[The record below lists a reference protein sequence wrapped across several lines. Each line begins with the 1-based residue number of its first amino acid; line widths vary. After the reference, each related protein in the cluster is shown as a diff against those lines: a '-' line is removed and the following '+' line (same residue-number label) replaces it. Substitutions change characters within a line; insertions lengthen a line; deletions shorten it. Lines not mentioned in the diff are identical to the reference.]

1 MGADGIERG
10 AMGVSSASWGEL
22 LARYARVLRAAWQAR
37 HALDPPR
44 REPLER
50 EFLPAVLE
58 LQETP
63 PAPLPRAILWTLIAA
78 FTLALAWAVFGRVDT
93 VAVAPG
99 KLIADVRAQVV
110 QPMETAT
117 VRRILVRDGQEV
129 RQGDIL
135 IELDATAA
143 DAESAQ
149 TRDAWIAERLEAARA
164 RALIEALTGGAVP
177 RLPPM
182 PEVEPARAASEERL
196 LSSQFEEYR
205 SRMAAFEAEL
215 SRRRAELATTR
226 ELAARLE
233 QTVEIVRAR
242 AEDFQRL
249 LEKNF
254 VSRHGFL
261 EKEQARI
268 EQERELA
275 HQRLRA
281 AELESAIAQT
291 ARERAAYAAQFRR
304 TVAATLNEAE
314 KRAAS
319 FAQDLVKAEQ
329 KRRLTRLSAPV
340 DGTVQQLAVF
350 TEGGVVTPAQPLLVI
365 APRDYRAEVEAW
377 LPNKDVGFVKA
388 GQRAE
393 IKVETF
399 PFIRYGTIPAQV
411 TFVSN
416 DAVHDEQR
424 GLVFQTRLL
433 LERSTLQVDGRTVQ
447 LTPGMAVTAEIK
459 TGSRRVIEFFLSPLL
474 QTAKESLRER

>member
-1 MGADGIERG
+1 MDGDGVKRAAMGA
-10 AMGVSSASWGEL
+10 SSSPWGEL
-22 LARYARVLRAAWQAR
+22 LARYVRVFRAAWQAR
-37 HALDPPR
+37 RTLDPPR

-50 EFLPAVLE
+50 QFLPAVLE

-63 PAPLPRAILWTLIAA
+63 PAPLARAILWTLIAA
-78 FTLALAWAVFGRVDT
+78 FVVMLAWAVFGRVDT

-117 VRRILVRDGQEV
+117 VKRILVRDGQSV

-149 TRDAWIAERLEAARA
+149 TRDAWVAARLESARA
-164 RALIEALTGGAVP
+164 RALLNALEGDAAP
-177 RLPPM
+177 RLPPL
-182 PEVEPARAASEERL
+182 PDVDPARLASEQRL

-205 SRMAAFEAEL
+205 GRMAAFEAEL
-215 SRRRAELATTR
+215 ARRRAELATTR

-233 QTVEIVRAR
+233 QTVEIARRR
-242 AEDFQRL
+242 AEDFQAL
-249 LEKNF
+249 MEKSF

-281 AELESAIAQT
+281 AELTSAIAQT
-291 ARERAAYAAQFRR
+291 AREQAAYAAQFRR
-304 TVAATLNEAE
+304 TVVATLNEAD
-314 KRAAS
+314 KRAAGL
-319 FAQDLVKAEQ
+319 AQEVVKAEQ
-329 KRRLTRLSAPV
+329 KRRLTRLTAPV
-340 DGTVQQLAVF
+340 DGTVQQLAVY

-399 PFIRYGTIPAQV
+399 PFTRYGTIPAQV

-416 DAVHDEQR
+416 DAVNDEKR

-459 TGSRRVIEFFLSPLL
+459 TGSRRVIEYFLSPLL
-474 QTAKESLRER
+474 QTANESLRER